1 MFRVGIK
8 RQFTCSHY
16 LVGDFDEESRPH
28 SHVYTVQWSCSSGG
42 LDENGFSV
50 DISLLGATLET
61 ILNRVTGKLLNDF
74 PFFQERQTSVEYFAV
89 FLYDQL
95 VGKLAE
101 SGFDFMRVGGSE
113 VRIWESDSAWAS
125 YKPSGDQSVI

>member
-1 MFRVGIK
+1 MYRVGIK

-28 SHVYTVQWSCSSGG
+28 SHVYTVEWSCSSGG

-50 DISLLGATLET
+50 DISLLEATLET

-74 PFFQERQTSVEYFAV
+74 PFFQDKQTSVEYFAV

-95 VGKLAE
+95 VGKLEE
-101 SGFDFMRVGGSE
+101 SGFDFNRVEGSE
-113 VRIWESDSAWAS
+113 IRIWESDSAWAS
-125 YKPSGDQSVI
+125 YKPSAN